1 MSVVSK
7 GDGDVQAGLG
17 VGEGFGGDTA
27 GEMEGGSGIIVEEG
41 EGIDFYVLRRNFTLV
56 FAPVF
61 HAKVT
66 KFPLATVN
74 PFPSTLTVNTTS
86 TASYCPKYHS
96 RPTMA
101 SAHSLHSIL
110 ASGYRV
116 KTTRMDRQT
125 FKPDPA
131 GAMGRYQYSIFD
143 RHSCLAIWTQW
154 SAFVE
159 EIWRV

>member
-7 GDGDVQAGLG
+7 GGGDVQAGLG
-17 VGEGFGGDTA
+17 IGEGFGGDTA
-27 GEMEGGSGIIVEEG
+27 GEMEGESGIIVEEG
-41 EGIDFYVLRRNFTLV
+41 EGKDFYVLRGNFTLV

-61 HAKVT
+61 SANVT
-66 KFPLATVN
+66 KFPLAAVK

-101 SAHSLHSIL
+101 SAHSLHSML

-116 KTTRMDRQT
+116 KITRPDRQS
-125 FKPDPA
+125 FMPDPV
-131 GAMGRYQYSIFD
+131 GAMGWYQYSIFD
-143 RHSCLAIWTQW
+143 RHSCLALWTQW